1 MKGIMISTD
10 KEHLHFQ
17 NEIFPALRVPGTDLL
32 QVSEG
37 MEGFY
42 GFGVAITPSS
52 CYELSRMEPE
62 ARKKLLEHLYGKA
75 GIGLS
80 VGRVCVASCDYSPEI
95 YSYDDVPF
103 DTALEH
109 FSIDRDKNY
118 IIPMLKE
125 ILEINPDL
133 YLLASPWSPPF
144 WMKTGGSMCGGY
156 MRNEFLDCYGDYF
169 VKFIKAYAEEGIRI
183 AAVTPQNEPNN
194 LQGGHMPACI
204 WHPETEAAF
213 IGILRRKFAENG
225 LDVRIWMY
233 DQAFNDVG
241 RVQWSLQ
248 NCSGLLEN
256 CDGVAFH
263 YYNGTV
269 EQTLKIR
276 REFPQLELHLTE
288 GGPRL
293 TDNYTDDWCK
303 WGTIAARIL
312 KAGYRSLIGWN
323 LMLDECG
330 GPHIGPFMGICGGLV
345 TNDHRTGEL
354 HFSGQ
359 YQAFSHMAPYIT
371 PDSVIRM
378 VSMGESFGLPVG

>member
-1 MKGIMISTD
+1 
-10 KEHLHFQ
+10 
-17 NEIFPALRVPGTDLL
+17 
-32 QVSEG
+32 
-37 MEGFY
+37 
-42 GFGVAITPSS
+42 
-52 CYELSRMEPE
+52 
-62 ARKKLLEHLYGKA
+62 
-75 GIGLS
+75 
-80 VGRVCVASCDYSPEI
+80 
-95 YSYDDVPF
+95 
-103 DTALEH
+103 
-109 FSIDRDKNY
+109 
-118 IIPMLKE
+118 
-125 ILEINPDL
+125 
-133 YLLASPWSPPF
+133 
-144 WMKTGGSMCGGY
+144 
-156 MRNEFLDCYGDYF
+156 
-169 VKFIKAYAEEGIRI
+169 
-183 AAVTPQNEPNN
+183 
-194 LQGGHMPACI
+194 
-204 WHPETEAAF
+204 
-213 IGILRRKFAENG
+213 
-225 LDVRIWMY
+225 MY

-378 VSMGESFGLPVG
+378 VSMGESFGLPVGQYPVHEHEIEGFTVDNKDKRMIAVLINPNAGFKAVQLELCGKLWYLNLPPESISTVIIDE